1 MRISQ
6 LIIVA
11 LLLLASF
18 ANAAAVVDI
27 YTCPRIPELNGQ
39 AAQATAIALY
49 SGHPSEMAQLKP
61 DNADTD
67 DKSPLFWTMG
77 FSEYDYWYVC
87 TYKNTPALEFKLT
100 KNYARCTNIGA
111 GKVLD
116 KLKCE

>member
-1 MRISQ
+1 MKVSQ
-6 LIIVA
+6 LIVVA
-11 LLLLASF
+11 FLFLANF
-18 ANAAAVVDI
+18 ANAVAVVDI
-27 YTCPRIPELNGQ
+27 YTCPKLSEQNGQ
-39 AAQATAIALY
+39 AARATAIALY

-77 FSEYDYWYVC
+77 LSEYDYWYVC
-87 TYKNTPALEFKLT
+87 TYKNKSAREFKLT
-100 KNYARCTNIGA
+100 KNYARCTNIGT